1 MTQDDSRRPRVERPV
16 PGGAG
21 GDVGRGPLRR
31 LLGWLRPVSGL
42 LALALL
48 LGLAASA
55 ADVGRA
61 LLVKP
66 VVDDVVLPHGSLLA
80 PRSVA
85 RWLPES
91 AATPP
96 ALDEAGRAAL
106 AERVRA
112 NLLRVVLLF
121 ALLVVLLPLLE
132 LLREYSNALALGR
145 VQVDMKRAACAKLL
159 SLPLSFHRDAQRG
172 DLAARAVHDVDT
184 AHGGLALVFGAA
196 LPNLLHVAVGGAVLV
211 ALSWRLS
218 LLAVLGGPLLF
229 WVLSSFGRRVRRSA
243 LRRQEQTA
251 QVSQRLLE
259 ILEGIQVVKAFRAEA
274 AEEAAFRRQTRQLL
288 RRSMLVVR
296 QRLVSRALV
305 DVLNQAL
312 TLGGLSLGAWLLI
325 RGAWG
330 LTPGD
335 LVAFF
340 LVANQTYQPLKRL
353 AQGITG
359 MMEAEAGA
367 RRFLALLDAPGE
379 EPDPPGARLPAPQP
393 HRVTLRDVS
402 FSYGGEP
409 LLRGLS
415 LEIAP
420 GQTLALVGRSGAGK
434 STVVDLL
441 LRFRE
446 PDAGSVEIDG
456 NDLRW
461 LRRDAWLT
469 RTALVAQEPF
479 LFDTSVRENL
489 RYGRPTANDAEL
501 LAAARAA
508 RVDEFVRELPGGYDT
523 EVGSGGLRLS
533 GGERQRVAIARA
545 LLRDPG
551 LLILDEATSALDARS
566 EKAVQEALDTLLG
579 GRSTTLVIA
588 HRLSTIRRADR
599 IAVLEEGRIVQQGS
613 HAELVREPG
622 FYRDLVELQAGGG
635 GSGAAAPRPEAP
647 APLGGF
653 ASR

>member
-1 MTQDDSRRPRVERPV
+1 V
-16 PGGAG
+16 PGGASG
-21 GDVGRGPLRR
+21 VAGRGPLRR
-31 LLGWLRPVSGL
+31 LLAWLRPVSAL

-61 LLVKP
+61 FLVKP

-80 PRSVA
+80 PSRMA
-85 RWLPES
+85 RWLPGAAAP
-91 AATPP
+91 AAT
-96 ALDEAGRAAL
+96 LDAADRAAL
-106 AERVRA
+106 AEHVRA

-132 LLREYSNALALGR
+132 LLREYTNALALGR

-159 SLPLSFHRDAQRG
+159 SLPLSFHRDARRG

-184 AHGGLALVFGAA
+184 AHGGLALAFGTA
-196 LPNLLHVAVGGAVLV
+196 LPNLLHVAVGSAVLV
-211 ALSWRLS
+211 AISWRLS

-229 WVLSSFGRRVRRSA
+229 WLLSSFGRRVRRGA

-251 QVSQRLLE
+251 VVSQRLLE

-274 AEEAAFRRQTRQLL
+274 AEEAAFRRQTRRLL
-288 RRSMLVVR
+288 RRSMRVVR
-296 QRLVSRALV
+296 QRLLSHALV
-305 DVLNQAL
+305 DVSNQAL

-325 RGAWG
+325 RGAWN
-330 LTPGD
+330 LSPGD

-353 AQGITG
+353 AHGFTA

-367 RRFLALLDAPGE
+367 GRFLALLDAPGE
-379 EPDPPGARLPAPQP
+379 EPDPPDALLPAQQP
-393 HRVTLRDVS
+393 HRVALRGVS

-415 LEIAP
+415 LEIEP

-441 LRFRE
+441 LRFRA
-446 PDAGSVEIDG
+446 PDSGCVEIDG
-456 NDLRW
+456 SDLRR
-461 LRRDAWLT
+461 LRRDAWLA
-469 RTALVAQEPF
+469 RTALVGQESF
-479 LFDTSVRENL
+479 LFDTSIRENL
-489 RYGRPTANDAEL
+489 RYGRPGASDEAL

-508 RVDEFVRELPGGYDT
+508 RVAEFARGLPAGYDT
-523 EVGSGGLRLS
+523 EVGSTGLRLS

-588 HRLSTIRRADR
+588 HRLSTILRADR
-599 IAVLEEGRIVQQGS
+599 IAVLEHGRIVQQGR
-613 HAELVREPG
+613 HAELMREPG
-622 FYRDLVELQAGGG
+622 FYRDLVELQTSGVGVASPGG
-635 GSGAAAPRPEAP
+635 GSPWPAARPFSGELA
-647 APLGGF
+647 AD
-653 ASR
+653 